1 MENFVVSAR
10 KYRPLEFDA
19 VVGQSHITNTLEHA
33 ITNNQLAQ
41 ALLFCGPRGVG
52 KTTCARI
59 LARKINEKYGE
70 TDENSINEGNIT
82 VYALCTD
89 DCSEEHHADSHIHFC
104 CKNCKKIFCMHS
116 VKTPYV
122 NIPSGFIAEKLDIIV
137 HGLCVECSKIT

>member
-1 MENFVVSAR
+1 MNQELENILRNKDINPTAMRLLV
-10 KYRPLEFDA
+10 LEYFLKQNTAISLSDLESDFDY
-19 VVGQSHITNTLEHA
+19 SDRTTLFRTLKTFEKKG
-33 ITNNQLAQ
+33 
-41 ALLFCGPRGVG
+41 LLH
-52 KTTCARI
+52 
-59 LARKINEKYGE
+59 
-70 TDENSINEGNIT
+70 SINEGNIT

-137 HGLCVECSKIT
+137 HGLCVECSKIS

>member
-1 MENFVVSAR
+1 MNQELENILRNKDINPTAMRLLV
-10 KYRPLEFDA
+10 LEYFLKQNTAISLSDLESDFDY
-19 VVGQSHITNTLEHA
+19 SDRTTLFRTLKTFEKKG
-33 ITNNQLAQ
+33 
-41 ALLFCGPRGVG
+41 LLH
-52 KTTCARI
+52 
-59 LARKINEKYGE
+59 
-70 TDENSINEGNIT
+70 SINEGNIT

-104 CKNCKKIFCMHS
+104 CKNCKKIFCMYS